1 MYIICY
7 WKFFIDIAVY
17 ETHFVPLG
25 ERLRPAL
32 NGLLAG
38 VLLGLEEGSDHFE
51 RTSHLLESVWTKYCS
66 KKIHKNFGIIIF
78 RFARQLNLYAFTVAF
93 GNVLQQILL
102 FDCQQ
107 LVLSWDILIGKFQS
121 VIKFNYLGPMQWLLS
136 KLCVQPCSTLQCWY
150 KDALWTFCLWLFL
163 CISRWSNLVTKIL

>member
-7 WKFFIDIAVY
+7 WIFFIDIAVY

-51 RTSHLLESVWTKYCS
+51 RTSHLLESVWTKNIAL
-66 KKIHKNFGIIIF
+66 KKFIK
-78 RFARQLNLYAFTVAF
+78 T
-93 GNVLQQILL
+93 
-102 FDCQQ
+102 
-107 LVLSWDILIGKFQS
+107 LV
-121 VIKFNYLGPMQWLLS
+121 
-136 KLCVQPCSTLQCWY
+136 
-150 KDALWTFCLWLFL
+150 
-163 CISRWSNLVTKIL
+163 

>member
-1 MYIICY
+1 MFL
-7 WKFFIDIAVY
+7 KFFIDIAVY

-51 RTSHLLESVWTKYCS
+51 RTSHLLESVCTKYCS
-66 KKIHKNFGIIIF
+66 KKIYKNFGIIIF

-107 LVLSWDILIGKFQS
+107 LVLS
-121 VIKFNYLGPMQWLLS
+121 
-136 KLCVQPCSTLQCWY
+136 
-150 KDALWTFCLWLFL
+150 
-163 CISRWSNLVTKIL
+163 